1 MLNQNLNQTEPL
13 ADFPKKLQF
22 LFDPYRYK
30 VAYGGRGSG
39 KSWSMARALLLQA
52 SNKPLRI
59 LCARE
64 IQRSIKQSVHTLLND
79 QIQALGLGPLYE
91 VLETEIRSRSGSSFS
106 FTGLATNT
114 VESIKSFEG
123 CDIVWVEEAQTVSK
137 KSWDILIPTI
147 RKPDSQIW
155 VSFNP
160 NIDSDDTYKRFVI
173 EPPDNAKVVKVN
185 WQDNPWFPEV
195 LEIERQHSLKT
206 NPDYD
211 NIWEGDC
218 KAAVDGAI
226 YSNEIREAQEGNRI
240 TTVPYDPMMKVHVV
254 MDLGWNDSMSVILCQ
269 KGVSDLRIIGYIEDD
284 HRTLDSYSAQLKNL
298 SYNWGTMFLPHDG
311 QSKDFKHGISAEDI
325 MKKLGWDIR
334 IVPKADIESG
344 IKLAR
349 MNFHRIYFDKS
360 AQRLVEC
367 LKNYRRSINSA
378 TNEPGEPLHDEYSHG
393 ADAFRYLCTSIES
406 MKNESWSKEKI
417 QYTNRGIV

>member
-1 MLNQNLNQTEPL
+1 MGLTLSSQTI
-13 ADFPKKLQF
+13 ATFPNKLDF
-22 LFDPYRYK
+22 LFEPHRYK

-39 KSWSMARALLLQA
+39 KSWSMARALLIKA
-52 SNKPLRI
+52 ANEPTRV

-79 QIQALGLGPLYE
+79 QIQSLGLGAFYE
-91 VLETEIRSRSGSSFS
+91 VLEAEIRGLNGSTFS

-147 RKPDSQIW
+147 RKPNSEIW

-160 NIDSDDTYKRFVI
+160 NIDTDNTYQRFVI
-173 EPPDNAKVVKVN
+173 DPPENAKVVKIN
-185 WQDNPWFPEV
+185 WQDNPWFPQV
-195 LEIERQHSLKT
+195 LEDERQHSLKT
-206 NPDYD
+206 NPDYA

-269 KGVSDLRIIGYIEDD
+269 KGISDLRIIGYIEDD

-311 QSKDFKHGISAEDI
+311 QSKDFKHGISAEEI

-378 TNEPGEPLHDEYSHG
+378 TNEPGAPLHDEYSHG

>member
-1 MLNQNLNQTEPL
+1 MSSQTI
-13 ADFPKKLQF
+13 AQFPSKLDF
-22 LFDPYRYK
+22 LFEPHRYK

-39 KSWSMARALLLQA
+39 KSWGFARALLLQA
-52 SNKPLRI
+52 ANKPLRV

-64 IQRSIKQSVHTLLND
+64 VQRSIKNSVHQLLSD
-79 QIQALGLGPLYE
+79 QIQALGLGQFYE
-91 VLETEIRSRSGSSFS
+91 VLESEIRGLNGSLFV
-106 FTGLATNT
+106 FTGLANNT
-114 VESIKSFEG
+114 AESIKSYEG
-123 CDIVWVEEAQTVSK
+123 IDRVWCEESQTISK

-147 RKPDSQIW
+147 RKPESEIW

-160 NIDSDDTYKRFVI
+160 GLDTDDTYMRYCVN
-173 EPPDNAKVVKVN
+173 PPENAKVVKLN
-185 WQDNPWFPEV
+185 YMDNPWFSEV
-195 LEIERQHSLKT
+195 LEIERKHSEKT
-206 NPDYD
+206 NPDYN
-211 NIWEGDC
+211 NIWLGEC

-226 YSNEIREAQEGNRI
+226 YANEIREAQEGGRI

-269 KGVSDLRIIGYIEDD
+269 KGISDLRIIGYIEDD

-311 QSKDFKHGISAEDI
+311 QSKDFKHGISAEEI

-378 TNEPGEPLHDEYSHG
+378 TNEPGAPLHDEYSHG

>member
-1 MLNQNLNQTEPL
+1 
-13 ADFPKKLQF
+13 
-22 LFDPYRYK
+22 
-30 VAYGGRGSG
+30 
-39 KSWSMARALLLQA
+39 MARALLIKA
-52 SNKPLRI
+52 ANEPTRV

-79 QIQALGLGPLYE
+79 QIQSLGLGAFYE
-91 VLETEIRSRSGSSFS
+91 VLEAEIRGLNGSTFS

-147 RKPDSQIW
+147 RKPNSEIW

-160 NIDSDDTYKRFVI
+160 NIDTDNTYQRFVI
-173 EPPDNAKVVKVN
+173 DPPENAKVVKIN
-185 WQDNPWFPEV
+185 WQDNPWFPQV
-195 LEIERQHSLKT
+195 LEDERQHSLKT
-206 NPDYD
+206 NPDYA

-269 KGVSDLRIIGYIEDD
+269 KGISDLRIIGYIEDD

-311 QSKDFKHGISAEDI
+311 QSKDFKHGISAEEI

-378 TNEPGEPLHDEYSHG
+378 TNEPGAPLHDEYSHG

>member
-1 MLNQNLNQTEPL
+1 MLSQTI
-13 ADFPKKLQF
+13 AQFPDKLDF
-22 LFDPYRYK
+22 LFQPHRYK

-39 KSWSMARALLLQA
+39 KSWGFARALLLQA

-64 IQRSIKQSVHTLLND
+64 IQRSIRQSVHQLLTD
-79 QIQALGLGPLYE
+79 QIQALGLGPFYE
-91 VLETEIRSRSGSSFS
+91 VLESEIRGINGSLFS
-106 FTGLATNT
+106 FTGLANNT
-114 VESIKSFEG
+114 VESIKSCEG
-123 CDIVWVEEAQTVSK
+123 VQVVWCEEAQTISK

-147 RKPDSQIW
+147 RKPDSEIW

-160 NIDSDDTYKRFVI
+160 NIDTDNTYQRFVI
-173 EPPDNAKVVKVN
+173 DPPENAKVVKIN
-185 WQDNPWFPEV
+185 WQDNPWFPQV
-195 LEIERQHSLKT
+195 LEDERQHSLKT
-206 NPDYD
+206 NPDYA

-269 KGVSDLRIIGYIEDD
+269 KGISDLRIIGYIEDD

-311 QSKDFKHGISAEDI
+311 QSKDFKHGISAEEI

-378 TNEPGEPLHDEYSHG
+378 TNEPGAPLHDEYSHG

>member
-1 MLNQNLNQTEPL
+1 
-13 ADFPKKLQF
+13 
-22 LFDPYRYK
+22 
-30 VAYGGRGSG
+30 
-39 KSWSMARALLLQA
+39 MARALLIKA
-52 SNKPLRI
+52 ANEPTRV

-64 IQRSIKQSVHTLLND
+64 IQKSIKQSVHTLLND
-79 QIQALGLGPLYE
+79 QIQALGLGAFYE
-91 VLETEIRSRSGSSFS
+91 VLESEIRGLNGSSFS
-106 FTGLATNT
+106 FAGLATNT

-147 RKPDSQIW
+147 RKPNSEIW

-160 NIDSDDTYKRFVI
+160 NIDTDDTYQRFVI
-173 EPPDNAKVVKVN
+173 DPPDSAKVVKVN
-185 WQDNPWFPEV
+185 YTDNPWFPEV
-195 LEIERQHSLKT
+195 LELERLHSEKT
-206 NPDYD
+206 NPDYN

-226 YSNEIREAQEGNRI
+226 YANEIREAQEGNRI

-269 KGVSDLRIIGYIEDD
+269 KGISDLRIIGYIEDD

-378 TNEPGEPLHDEYSHG
+378 TNEPGAPLHDEYSHG

>member
-1 MLNQNLNQTEPL
+1 MISTK
-13 ADFPKKLQF
+13 ATFPEKLDF
-22 LFDPYRYK
+22 LFEPHRYK

-39 KSWSMARALLLQA
+39 KSWSMARALLIKA
-52 SNKPLRI
+52 ANEPTRV

-64 IQRSIKQSVHTLLND
+64 IQKSIKQSVHTLLND
-79 QIQALGLGPLYE
+79 QIQSLGLGAFYE
-91 VLETEIRSRSGSSFS
+91 VLEAEIRGLNGSTFS

-147 RKPDSQIW
+147 RKPNSEIW

-160 NIDSDDTYKRFVI
+160 NIDTDDTYKRFVV
-173 EPPDNAKVVKVN
+173 EPPENAKVVKVN
-185 WQDNPWFPEV
+185 YTDNPWFPEV

-206 NPDYD
+206 NPDYA

-226 YSNEIREAQEGNRI
+226 YSNEIREAQEEGRI
-240 TTVPYDPMMKVHVV
+240 TTVPYDPMLKVHVI

-298 SYNWGTMFLPHDG
+298 SYNWGTMYLPHDG
-311 QSKDFKHGISAEDI
+311 QSKDFKHGISAEEI
-325 MKKLGWDIR
+325 MRKLGWDVR
-334 IVPKADIESG
+334 IVPKQDIESG

-360 AQRLVEC
+360 ANRLVEC

-378 TNEPGEPLHDEYSHG
+378 TNEPGAPLHDEFSHG
-393 ADAFRYLCTSIES
+393 ADAFRYLCTSIDS

>member
-1 MLNQNLNQTEPL
+1 MKVNAT
-13 ADFPKKLQF
+13 FPDKLDF
-22 LFDPYRYK
+22 LFEPHRYK

-39 KSWSMARALLLQA
+39 KSWSMARALLIKA
-52 SNKPLRI
+52 ANEPTRV

-64 IQRSIKQSVHTLLND
+64 IQKSIKQSVHTLLND
-79 QIQALGLGPLYE
+79 QIQSLGLGAFYE
-91 VLETEIRSRSGSSFS
+91 VLEAEIRGLNGSTFS

-123 CDIVWVEEAQTVSK
+123 CDVVWVEEAQTVSK

-147 RKPDSQIW
+147 RKPNSEIW

-160 NIDSDDTYKRFVI
+160 NIDTDDTYTRFVVN
-173 EPPDNAKVVKVN
+173 PPENAKVVKVN
-185 WQDNPWFPEV
+185 YTDNPWFPEV
-195 LEIERQHSLKT
+195 LETERQHSLKT
-206 NPDYD
+206 NPDYA

-269 KGVSDLRIIGYIEDD
+269 KGISDLRIIGYIEDD

-378 TNEPGEPLHDEYSHG
+378 TNEPGAPLHDEYSHG

>member
-1 MLNQNLNQTEPL
+1 MSSQTI
-13 ADFPKKLQF
+13 AQFPSKLDF
-22 LFDPYRYK
+22 LFEPHRYK

-39 KSWSMARALLLQA
+39 KSWGFARALLLQA
-52 SNKPLRI
+52 ANKPLRV

-64 IQRSIKQSVHTLLND
+64 VQRSIKNSVHQLLSD
-79 QIQALGLGPLYE
+79 QIQALGLGQFYE
-91 VLETEIRSRSGSSFS
+91 VLESEIRGLNGSLFV
-106 FTGLATNT
+106 FTGLANNT
-114 VESIKSFEG
+114 AESIKSYEG
-123 CDIVWVEEAQTVSK
+123 IDRVWCEEAQTISR

-147 RKPDSQIW
+147 RKPESEIW

-160 NIDSDDTYKRFVI
+160 GLDTDDTYLRYCVN
-173 EPPDNAKVVKVN
+173 PPENAKVVKLN
-185 WQDNPWFPEV
+185 YMDNPWFSEV
-195 LEIERQHSLKT
+195 LEIERQHSEKT
-206 NPDYD
+206 NPDYA

-269 KGVSDLRIIGYIEDD
+269 KGISDLRIIGYIEDD

-378 TNEPGEPLHDEYSHG
+378 TNEPGAPLHDEFSHG

>member
-1 MLNQNLNQTEPL
+1 MGLTLLSQTI
-13 ADFPKKLQF
+13 AQFPDKLDF
-22 LFDPYRYK
+22 LFQPHRYK

-39 KSWSMARALLLQA
+39 KSWGFARALLLQA

-64 IQRSIKQSVHTLLND
+64 IQRSIRQSVHQLLTD
-79 QIQALGLGPLYE
+79 QIQALGLGPFYE
-91 VLETEIRSRSGSSFS
+91 VLESEIRGVNGSLFS
-106 FTGLATNT
+106 FTGLANNT

-123 CDIVWVEEAQTVSK
+123 VQVVWCEEAQTISK

-147 RKPDSQIW
+147 RKPNSEIW

-160 NIDSDDTYKRFVI
+160 NIDTDDTYTRFVVN
-173 EPPDNAKVVKVN
+173 PPENAKVVKVN
-185 WQDNPWFPEV
+185 WQDNPWFPQV
-195 LEIERQHSLKT
+195 LEDERQHSLKT
-206 NPDYD
+206 NPDYA

-226 YSNEIREAQEGNRI
+226 YSNEIREAQEGGRI

-269 KGVSDLRIIGYIEDD
+269 RGVSDLRVIGYIEDD

-311 QSKDFKHGISAEDI
+311 QSKDFKHGISAEEI

-378 TNEPGEPLHDEYSHG
+378 TNEPGAPLHDEYSHG
-393 ADAFRYLCTSIES
+393 ADAFRYLCTSIEA

-417 QYTNRGIV
+417 QYNTRGIV

>member
-1 MLNQNLNQTEPL
+1 MNPNLNQTEPL

-91 VLETEIRSRSGSSFS
+91 VLESEIRSRSGSSFS

-206 NPDYD
+206 NPDYA

-269 KGVSDLRIIGYIEDD
+269 KGISDLRIIGYIEDD

-378 TNEPGEPLHDEYSHG
+378 TNEPGAPLHDEFSHG

>member
-1 MLNQNLNQTEPL
+1 
-13 ADFPKKLQF
+13 
-22 LFDPYRYK
+22 
-30 VAYGGRGSG
+30 V
-39 KSWSMARALLLQA
+39 
-52 SNKPLRI
+52 
-59 LCARE
+59 
-64 IQRSIKQSVHTLLND
+64 V
-79 QIQALGLGPLYE
+79 
-91 VLETEIRSRSGSSFS
+91 
-106 FTGLATNT
+106 
-114 VESIKSFEG
+114 
-123 CDIVWVEEAQTVSK
+123 
-137 KSWDILIPTI
+137 
-147 RKPDSQIW
+147 
-155 VSFNP
+155 
-160 NIDSDDTYKRFVI
+160 
-173 EPPDNAKVVKVN
+173 EPPENAKVVKVN
-185 WQDNPWFPEV
+185 YTDNPWFPEV
-195 LEIERQHSLKT
+195 LEIERLHSEKT
-206 NPDYD
+206 NPDYN

-226 YSNEIREAQEGNRI
+226 YSNEIREAQEAGRI

-269 KGVSDLRIIGYIEDD
+269 KGISDLRVIGYIEDD

-311 QSKDFKHGISAEDI
+311 QSKDFKHGISAEEI

-378 TNEPGEPLHDEYSHG
+378 TNEPGAPLHDEFSHG
-393 ADAFRYLCTSIES
+393 ADAFRYLCTSIEA

-417 QYTNRGIV
+417 QYNTRGIV

>member
-1 MLNQNLNQTEPL
+1 MSSQTT
-13 ADFPKKLQF
+13 AKFPDRLDF
-22 LFDPYRYK
+22 LFQPHRYK

-39 KSWSMARALLLQA
+39 KSWSMARALLVKAA
-52 SNKPLRI
+52 SETTRV

-79 QIQALGLGPLYE
+79 QIQALGLGAFYE
-91 VLETEIRSRSGSSFS
+91 VLETEIRGLNGSAFS

-123 CDIVWVEEAQTVSK
+123 CDVVWVEEAQTVSK

-147 RKPDSQIW
+147 RKPNSEIW

-160 NIDSDDTYKRFVI
+160 NIDTDDTYTRFVVNT
-173 EPPDNAKVVKVN
+173 PDNAKVVKVN
-185 WQDNPWFPEV
+185 YTDNPWFPEV

-206 NPDYD
+206 NPDYA

-269 KGVSDLRIIGYIEDD
+269 KGISDLRVIGYIEDD

-311 QSKDFKHGISAEDI
+311 QSKDFKHGISAEEI

-378 TNEPGEPLHDEYSHG
+378 TNEPGAPLHDEFSHG
-393 ADAFRYLCTSIES
+393 ADAFRYLCTSIEA

-417 QYTNRGIV
+417 QYNTRGIV

>member
-1 MLNQNLNQTEPL
+1 MSSQTI
-13 ADFPKKLQF
+13 AKFPSKLDF
-22 LFDPYRYK
+22 LFEPHRYK

-39 KSWSMARALLLQA
+39 KSWSMARALLIKA
-52 SNKPLRI
+52 ANEPTRV

-64 IQRSIKQSVHTLLND
+64 IQKSIKQSVHTLLND
-79 QIQALGLGPLYE
+79 QIQSLGLGAFYE
-91 VLETEIRSRSGSSFS
+91 VLEAEIRGLNGSTFS

-147 RKPDSQIW
+147 RKPNSEIW

-160 NIDSDDTYKRFVI
+160 NIDTDDTYTRFVVN
-173 EPPDNAKVVKVN
+173 PPENAKVVKVN
-185 WQDNPWFPEV
+185 YTDNPWFPEV
-195 LEIERQHSLKT
+195 LEIERLHSEKT
-206 NPDYD
+206 KPDYA

-269 KGVSDLRIIGYIEDD
+269 KGISDLRIIGYIEDD

-378 TNEPGEPLHDEYSHG
+378 TNEPGAPLHDEYSHG

>member
-1 MLNQNLNQTEPL
+1 LSSQTT
-13 ADFPKKLQF
+13 AKFPDKLDF
-22 LFDPYRYK
+22 LFQPHRYK

-39 KSWSMARALLLQA
+39 KSWSMARALLIKAA
-52 SNKPLRI
+52 SEPTRV

-79 QIQALGLGPLYE
+79 QIQALGLGPFYE
-91 VLETEIRSRSGSSFS
+91 VLETEIRGLNGSTFS

-147 RKPDSQIW
+147 RKPNSEIW

-160 NIDSDDTYKRFVI
+160 NIDTDDTYKRFVV
-173 EPPDNAKVVKVN
+173 ETPDNAKVVKVN
-185 WQDNPWFPEV
+185 YTDNPWFPEV

-206 NPDYD
+206 NPDYA

-240 TTVPYDPMMKVHVV
+240 TTVPYDPMLKVHVV
-254 MDLGWNDSMSVILCQ
+254 FDLGFNDSMAIILCQ
-269 KGVSDLRIIGYIEDD
+269 RGVSDIRIIKYIEDN
-284 HRTLDSYSAQLKNL
+284 HRTLDSFSSEIRSLN
-298 SYNWGTMFLPHDG
+298 YNWGTMFLPHDG
-311 QSKDFKHGISAEDI
+311 KSRDYKSGLSAEDI
-325 MKKLGWDIR
+325 MRKQGWTVR
-334 IVPKADIESG
+334 IVPVSSIESG
-344 IKLAR
+344 IKIAR
-349 MNFHRIYFDKS
+349 MHFHKCYFDKS
-360 AQRLVEC
+360 AQRLLEC
-367 LKNYRRSINSA
+367 LKNYKRSINSS
-378 TNEPGEPLHDEYSHG
+378 TNEPGAPLHDEYSHG
-393 ADAFRYLCTSIES
+393 ADAFRYMATSVEQ
-406 MKNESWSKEKI
+406 MKNESWGGEKI
-417 QYTNRGIV
+417 TYNNRSIV

>member
-1 MLNQNLNQTEPL
+1 MSNQKTIAQ
-13 ADFPKKLQF
+13 FPDKLDF
-22 LFDPYRYK
+22 LFQPHRYK

-39 KSWSMARALLLQA
+39 KSWGFARALLLQA

-64 IQRSIKQSVHTLLND
+64 IQRSIRQSVHQLLTD
-79 QIQALGLGPLYE
+79 QIQALGLGPFYE
-91 VLETEIRSRSGSSFS
+91 VLESEIRGINGSLFS
-106 FTGLATNT
+106 FTGLANNT

-123 CDIVWVEEAQTVSK
+123 VQIVWCEEAQTISR

-147 RKPDSQIW
+147 RKPDSEIW

-160 NIDSDDTYKRFVI
+160 NIDTDNTYTRFVV
-173 EPPDNAKVVKVN
+173 EPPDNSKVVKVN
-185 WQDNPWFPEV
+185 WQDNPWFPQV
-195 LEIERQHSLKT
+195 LEDERQHSLKT
-206 NPDYD
+206 NPDYA

-269 KGVSDLRIIGYIEDD
+269 KGISDLRIIGYIEDD

-311 QSKDFKHGISAEDI
+311 QSKDFKHGISAEEI

-378 TNEPGEPLHDEYSHG
+378 TNEPGAPLHDEYSHG